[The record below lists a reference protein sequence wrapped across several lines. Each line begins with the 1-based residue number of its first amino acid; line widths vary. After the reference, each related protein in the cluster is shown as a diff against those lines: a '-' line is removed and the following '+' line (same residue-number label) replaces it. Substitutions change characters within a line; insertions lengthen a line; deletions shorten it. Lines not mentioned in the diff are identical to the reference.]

1 MIVHNHLSK
10 IFQKPARIEQG
21 SFLENCYSVTRKSAD
36 KAMKY
41 LVWSKLELGVR
52 NVFENWTDQWDTACT
67 NLVNLKP
74 FEPHKKVGALRVG
87 FLITLRKVGRE
98 G

>member
-21 SFLENCYSVTRKSAD
+21 SFLENCYSVAWKSAD

-41 LVWSKLELGVR
+41 LVWSKLEFGVR
-52 NVFENWTDQWDTACT
+52 NVFENWTDQWDHSMH
-67 NLVNLKP
+67 KP
-74 FEPHKKVGALRVG
+74 C
-87 FLITLRKVGRE
+87 
-98 G
+98 

>member
-21 SFLENCYSVTRKSAD
+21 SFLENCYSVVRKIAD

-52 NVFENWTDQWDTACT
+52 NVFWKLDRS
-67 NLVNLKP
+67 LGHSMHKP
-74 FEPHKKVGALRVG
+74 C
-87 FLITLRKVGRE
+87 
-98 G
+98 